1 MTEKSGQSDPLYRE
15 LILDHYKNPRN
26 FGTLK
31 DAASEAED
39 SNPLCGD
46 EIKIGIK
53 VKDSKIADVKYV
65 CSGCAISTAGAYLLS
80 EYAKG
85 KRLDDVRRLDRKF
98 ILKMLGINPGPARI
112 KCALLPLKALKL
124 AIYSYLGLKFKGTLG
139 NP

>member
-1 MTEKSGQSDPLYRE
+1 MDELYRE

-31 DAASEAED
+31 DASSVAED

-46 EIKIGIK
+46 EIKIGIN
-53 VKDSKIADVKYV
+53 VKAGKIADVKYV
-65 CSGCAISTAGAYLLS
+65 CSGCAISTASASMLS
-80 EYAKG
+80 ELAMG
-85 KRLDDVRRLDRKF
+85 RSLAEVRRLGKGAV
-98 ILKMLGINPGPARI
+98 LGMLNINPGPSRV

-124 AIYSYLGLKFKGTLG
+124 AVYKYLGIDFKGTLD

>member
-1 MTEKSGQSDPLYRE
+1 MDELYRE

-31 DAASEAED
+31 DASSVAED

-46 EIKIGIK
+46 EIKIGIN
-53 VKDSKIADVKYV
+53 VKAGKIADVKYV
-65 CSGCAISTAGAYLLS
+65 CSGCAISTASASMLS
-80 EYAKG
+80 ELAMG
-85 KRLDDVRRLDRKF
+85 RSLEEVRRLGKGAV
-98 ILKMLGINPGPARI
+98 LGMLNINPGPSRV

-124 AIYSYLGLKFKGTLG
+124 AVYKYLGIDFKGTLD